1 MIGVTKT
8 YNMLIR
14 YTHKFLNQQFI
25 KMQDF
30 QIKNNFRVFVRLI

>member
-14 YTHKFLNQQFI
+14 YTYKFLNQQFI